1 MRKQILLAG
10 LLLLLSG
17 CTKKAEAGGV
27 SRTTCRGTLMDTLI
41 ETTMEAEN
49 QRIVKQSIQLHT
61 DYHMLGYS
69 KQQAQTCLRQH
80 QKEYASI
87 RGLTYQASVTDKEM
101 KQLLVLTLT
110 DIDTAQLKKL
120 EFIQTSDEAVFDLHT
135 ARTVYE
141 QQGLSCHTKPAA

>member
-17 CTKKAEAGGV
+17 CTKKAENV
-27 SRTTCRGTLMDTLI
+27 SRTTCRGTLMDAFI

-49 QRIVKQSIQLHT
+49 QRILKQSIQLHT
-61 DYHMLGYS
+61 DYRTLGYS
-69 KQQAQTCLRQH
+69 KQQAQTCIKQY
-80 QKEYASI
+80 QKDYANI

-120 EFIQTSDEAVFDLHT
+120 EFIQASDEAVFDLHT
-135 ARTVYE
+135 ALSVYE
-141 QQGLSCHTKPAA
+141 QQGLSCSTKPAA

>member
-17 CTKKAEAGGV
+17 CTKKAETSV
-27 SRTTCRGTLMDTLI
+27 SRTTCSGTLTDTFI

-49 QRIVKQSIQLHT
+49 QRILKQSIQLHT
-61 DYHMLGYS
+61 DYHTLGYS
-69 KQQAQTCLRQH
+69 KQQAQTCIRQH
-80 QKEYASI
+80 QKEYANI

-110 DIDTAQLKKL
+110 DIDTTQLKRL
-120 EFIQTSDEAVFDLHT
+120 EFIQTCDEAVFDLHT
-135 ARTVYE
+135 ARSVYE
-141 QQGLSCHTKPAA
+141 QQGLSCSTKPAS

>member
-41 ETTMEAEN
+41 ETTMEAKN

-61 DYHMLGYS
+61 DYHTLGYS
-69 KQQAQTCLRQH
+69 KQQAQTCIRQH
-80 QKEYASI
+80 QKEYANI
-87 RGLTYQASVTDKEM
+87 RGLTYQATVTDKEM

-135 ARTVYE
+135 ARTVYG

>member
-49 QRIVKQSIQLHT
+49 QRIIKQSIQLHT
-61 DYHMLGYS
+61 DYHTLGYS